1 MDDINTNLSDYT
13 IDELFSLLDV
23 GVDSNSTYEDLVN
36 KIKTNTDKYIK
47 NFTQLNK
54 PNIVTF
60 FRNVQDKLINTSTKD
75 IKKDPIVITYEHNY
89 NYGSEGSSTNTTD
102 MFNANNGA
110 GNPINRK
117 TVTKLYNIDSRF
129 RDNYNNTSSTNYS
142 VTIPEEQKGVIE
154 MKLCDLELPTT
165 YYPFNT
171 AYNNN
176 YMWMKITFANH
187 PTYYLYI
194 YIPDGNYYFTT
205 FISAI
210 QQFIQSYS
218 EISNISVLFNLS
230 FNNPSGIG
238 EGTGLV
244 QIGLLDDTART
255 LNQSYGNLKITSIEL
270 NFSAPPIPNQA
281 TTVLITT
288 PSGTLATESNNVSN
302 DMTLA
307 GLYTDASPVPLNQR
321 LGWSLGYRNAIYTST
336 YTSTTT
342 TDASGTIILTSNTTA
357 TSNFSITSES
367 ILDIIG
373 PRYLYLSVDDHR
385 YGINS
390 NFKPCNSSNL
400 PGTIMARLSLKG
412 APFNIQTQNDFS
424 VYSEPRYYFG
434 PVNISKMDIKLLDE
448 FGRIVSINNNDFSF
462 TLRLTVI
469 YSAT

>member
-13 IDELFSLLDV
+13 IDELFSLLDINI
-23 GVDSNSTYEDLVN
+23 DTNSTYDDLVK
-36 KIKTNTDKYIK
+36 KIKMNTELYIK

-54 PNIVTF
+54 PNIASF

-75 IKKDPIVITYEHNY
+75 IKNDSVVITYDHNY
-89 NYGSEGSSTNTTD
+89 NYGVEGSSTSTSD

-129 RDNYNNTSSTNYS
+129 RDNYNNTTSTNFS

-165 YYPFNT
+165 YYPFNQ

-176 YMWMKITFANH
+176 YMWMKVTFANH
-187 PTYYLYI
+187 PTYYIYI
-194 YIPDGNYYFTT
+194 YIPEGNYYFTT
-205 FISAI
+205 FINAI
-210 QQFIQSYS
+210 QQFIQSYT
-218 EISNISVLFNLS
+218 EISNISLLFNLS

-244 QIGLLDDTART
+244 QFGLLDDTART
-255 LNQSYGNLKITSIEL
+255 LNQANVNLKITEIEL
-270 NFSAPPIPNQA
+270 NFSAPPIPNQLS
-281 TTVLITT
+281 TLLITT
-288 PSGTLATESNNVSN
+288 TNGVVANSTNNVSN
-302 DMTLA
+302 DMSLA
-307 GLYTDASPVPLNQR
+307 GLYTQVSSIPLNQKM
-321 LGWSLGYRNAIYTST
+321 GWSLGYRNSIYTATYST
-336 YTSTTT
+336 VTIADASANIISTTNAT
-342 TDASGTIILTSNTTA
+342 PLT
-357 TSNFSITSES
+357 NFTITSES

-385 YGINS
+385 FSINS
-390 NFKPCNSSNL
+390 NFKPCNPSNL

-434 PVNISKMDIKLLDE
+434 PVNISKLDIKLLDE
-448 FGRIVSINNNDFSF
+448 FGRIVSINYNDFSF